1 MTCMKRKFGLL
12 TIIAILLLAVV
23 GCSKDNSSPD
33 NEGKSSEKKELRIA
47 YDTNPPTMDPHVS
60 TAFST
65 MDFTSPIFE
74 SLLAMNENYEPVP
87 MLAESFSV
95 SEDEKTVTFT
105 LRKGVKFHNGK
116 EMVAEDVVASMNRWK
131 ELSIM
136 GKANLADATFVEV
149 DSYTVELQLPS
160 PAPLIL
166 SVVGNPMQF
175 AGIMPKE
182 IIENAPVEGVKEYIG
197 TGPYKVAEWVE
208 SQSLHLQK
216 FEDYQPVD
224 TPSSGLSGKKEALVD
239 DVYLEI
245 VTDATTRVSGLQTG
259 QYDIALNLPYDNAE
273 QIKMN
278 DDIEV
283 LAKDYGFIGLFFNKK
298 EGVFADLKTR
308 QAVNAA
314 LNMEEILMAAY
325 TDPEYYTYEHALAS
339 PSQVQWYTDAGKN
352 QYNQHD
358 IEKAK
363 QLLAESNYNGEE
375 IVFLVTRA
383 YETHYNAA
391 VVIQKQLE
399 KIGMNVKLDV
409 YDWATLLEHRSNP
422 EAWDLFGSG
431 FIFEATPINYVF
443 LHSQNEYAGWT
454 NSPEIDQLIDQ
465 IKVTQ
470 SADER
475 LALFGE
481 LQEEVWNYLPYI
493 RYGNYKPLHA
503 MQNNVEGFDT
513 FTNILLWNVDKK

>member
-1 MTCMKRKFGLL
+1 MTS
-12 TIIAILLLAVV
+12 ILLMVLGA
-23 GCSKDNSSPD
+23 CSGDKESKGES
-33 NEGKSSEKKELRIA
+33 NEGKSKSELKIA
-47 YDTNPPTMDPHVS
+47 YDTNPPTLDPHMS

-65 MDFTSPIFE
+65 MDFTAPIFE
-74 SLLAMNENYEPVP
+74 SLLAMNSNYEPVP
-87 MLAESFSV
+87 MLAESYDI
-95 SEDEKTVTFT
+95 SEDEKVITFN
-105 LRKGVKFHNGK
+105 LRQGIKFHNGK
-116 EMVAEDVVASMNRWK
+116 EMIAEDVIASMNRWK
-131 ELSIM
+131 EKSIM
-136 GKANLADATFVEV
+136 GKANLSDANFVEV
-149 DSYTVELQLPS
+149 DNYTVELQLENPS
-160 PAPLIL
+160 PLIL

-182 IIENAPVEGVKEYIG
+182 VIDSAPVEGVSEFIG
-197 TGPYKVAEWVE
+197 TGPYQVEEWVE
-208 SQSLHLQK
+208 SQSLHLKK
-216 FEDYQPVD
+216 FEDYSALT
-224 TPSSGLSGKKEALVD
+224 TPADGLSGKKEALVD
-239 DVYLEI
+239 DIYMDI
-245 VTDATTRVSGLQTG
+245 VTDSTTRTSGLQTG
-259 QYDIALNLPYDNAE
+259 QYDISLNLPYDNAA
-273 QIKMN
+273 QIESN
-278 DDIEV
+278 DKIKT
-283 LAKDYGFIGLFFNKK
+283 LTKDYGFIGLFFNKQ
-298 EGVFADLKTR
+298 EGVFEDIKTR

-325 TDPEYYTYEHALAS
+325 TDPKYFSYEHALAS
-339 PSQVQWYTDAGKN
+339 EDQKLWYTDAGKE

-363 QLLAESNYNGEE
+363 KILAESDYNGEE
-375 IVFLVTRA
+375 ITFLVTRA

-443 LHSQNEYAGWT
+443 LHSENEYAGWT
-454 NSPEIDQLIDQ
+454 NSPEMDQLIDQ
-465 IKVTQ
+465 IKVTPTEE
-470 SADER
+470 ER
-475 LALFGE
+475 LELFEE

-503 MQNNVEGFDT
+503 MQNDVEGFDT